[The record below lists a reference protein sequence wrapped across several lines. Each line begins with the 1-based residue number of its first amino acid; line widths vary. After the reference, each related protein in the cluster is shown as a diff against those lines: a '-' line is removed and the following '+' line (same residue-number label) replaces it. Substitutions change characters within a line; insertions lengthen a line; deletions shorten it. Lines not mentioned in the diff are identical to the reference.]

1 MKEKKNDNNTK
12 KSASPQTEFEVYLHK
27 KRLNILLTFDLL
39 RAVMLIIWY
48 VVIPFQT
55 DV

>member
-1 MKEKKNDNNTK
+1 MKEKKDINTK

-39 RAVMLIIWY
+39 RALILIIWS
-48 VVIPFQT
+48 VLMPFQS
-55 DV
+55 DE